1 MARSVRDPLLLRL
14 IWETGGRVSDIADIQ
29 AGDFDFGGRLLNLRV
44 KKTRRVNAMPLEEGT
59 LFDVSNFRH
68 QTYGEPIF
76 GINRWQIWNIVRDY
90 GRDIDMG
97 VHPHMFRYGLAI
109 HLLNQNVP
117 TPIISAR
124 AY

>member
-1 MARSVRDPLLLRL
+1 M
-14 IWETGGRVSDIADIQ
+14 
-29 AGDFDFGGRLLNLRV
+29 